1 MAETPYQCL
10 ELRSVYGMRCS
21 PTHSDTLTTSSSSID
36 MQLGMRIHSQCCSM
50 PLLCQLLR
58 LQGNVN
64 VNMASQA
71 SNDWAEVR
79 KFKQPQRRLH
89 SE

>member
-1 MAETPYQCL
+1 VSIWYALQSNTL
-10 ELRSVYGMRCS
+10 
-21 PTHSDTLTTSSSSID
+21 HILTTSSSSID

-79 KFKQPQRRLH
+79 KLKQLQRRLH
-89 SE
+89 SECVTGYQ